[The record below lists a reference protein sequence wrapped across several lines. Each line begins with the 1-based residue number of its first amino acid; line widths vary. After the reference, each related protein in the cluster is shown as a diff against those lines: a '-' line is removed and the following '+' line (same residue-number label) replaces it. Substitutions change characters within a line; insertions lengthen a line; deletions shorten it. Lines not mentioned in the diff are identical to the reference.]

1 MHLFSSTAEFTLLS
15 PLSET
20 TIYITDINAT
30 AFYEGDQVG
39 TIFYDLPFAVSPGLS
54 VSPRLPV
61 DWELGGV
68 GYDAVRKAL
77 GGELKLQAEA
87 LVGVRIGEWTEKLWY
102 KGKGI
107 GAKVRL

>member
-15 PLSET
+15 PLSQ
-20 TIYITDINAT
+20 TIIYMTDINAT
-30 AFYEGDQVG
+30 AFYHEDQVG
-39 TIFYDLPFAVSPGLS
+39 TILYELPFAVPPGES

-61 DWELGGV
+61 EWELGGV

-87 LVGVRIGEWTEKLWY
+87 LVGVRIGEWRERLWY
-102 KGKGI
+102 RGKGI